1 MARGNKNPSPAT
13 RFSSERQPENRRK
26 PDPILAALK
35 AKMTPERADA
45 IAEAL
50 LLKMETGDIAALNSG
65 WERLAGKVPNKN
77 EQGGPGDFDEELSD
91 EDRTKIRAA
100 LKVVRGRSSSR

>member
-35 AKMTPERADA
+35 AKLTPERADA

-50 LLKMETGDIAALNSG
+50 LVKMESADIAALNSG

-77 EQGGPGDFDEELSD
+77 EDGRPGDFDLDLSD
-91 EDRTKIRAA
+91 VDTTILKAA
-100 LKVVRGRSSSR
+100 LKRIK